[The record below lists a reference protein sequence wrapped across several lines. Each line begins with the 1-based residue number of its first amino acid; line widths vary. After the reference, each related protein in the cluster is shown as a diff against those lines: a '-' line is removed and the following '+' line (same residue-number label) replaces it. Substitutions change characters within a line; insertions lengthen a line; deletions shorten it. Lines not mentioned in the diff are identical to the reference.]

1 MTHQE
6 MFDALIA
13 ASARLEDPAYRAQQ
27 EAITAKAVKVAKAL
41 KPKPCLRCS
50 GKGSLSCFGH
60 VSGGVCFA
68 CNGTGN
74 KHNA

>member
-1 MTHQE
+1 

-27 EAITAKAVKVAKAL
+27 DAVTATAAKAAKPF
-41 KPKPCLRCS
+41 KSKSCLRCS

-60 VSGGVCFA
+60 VSRGICFA